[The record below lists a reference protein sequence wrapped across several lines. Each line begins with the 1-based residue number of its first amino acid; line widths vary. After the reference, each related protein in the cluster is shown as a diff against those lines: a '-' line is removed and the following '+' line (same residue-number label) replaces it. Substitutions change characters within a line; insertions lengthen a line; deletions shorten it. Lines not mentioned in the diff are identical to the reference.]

1 MGGTTPENAPLAAR
15 VALGRSVIPAPSAYP
30 GGTMPHPAARRTRA
44 LVVGLAAVAVAAL
57 VPRAAVGRADGYEWA
72 ALGDS
77 YTAGLFVGAPRPPLG
92 DPARDGC
99 DRTANAY
106 PDLVRRAFA
115 ARPPGRPV
123 HLTDVACDNADIG
136 DITRERQRPGS
147 PVEPPGGSP
156 GGWPAVDPQIR
167 RAGLGVRTD
176 VVTVGIG
183 AIGLPFGACL
193 ELALASHESCRE
205 HFTHPPAGEESIGT
219 TLAGIRDAYGRMLG
233 DLHRA
238 APRATVITVGYPAVL
253 PERGSACTPGATHLG
268 PIGPDDIDW
277 LRDDALKAL
286 NTIIR
291 REAARRGDVYVDLY
305 TSSIGHDVCAPE
317 DAQWIEGI
325 CGDAEP
331 FWPAVPP
338 GGLPFDCA
346 ALGKRA
352 TLLHPNAR
360 EHAHA
365 ARLVGRAVRDAL
377 RSG

>member
-1 MGGTTPENAPLAAR
+1 
-15 VALGRSVIPAPSAYP
+15 
-30 GGTMPHPAARRTRA
+30 MPHPSARRTRA
-44 LVVGLAAVAVAAL
+44 LVAGLAAVALAAL
-57 VPRAAVGRADGYEWA
+57 LPPAAATGRTDPYEWA

-92 DPARDGC
+92 DPSRDGC

-106 PDLVRRAFA
+106 PDLVERAFA
-115 ARPPGRPV
+115 ARPLGRPV

-136 DITRERQRPGS
+136 DVTRDAQRPSS
-147 PVEPPGGSP
+147 PVEPPGS
-156 GGWPAVDPQIR
+156 WPAVAPQSL
-167 RAGLGVRTD
+167 RAGLGARTD

-193 ELALASHESCRE
+193 ELTLASHESCRE
-205 HFTHPPAGEESIGT
+205 HFTHPPAGEEGIGA
-219 TLAGIRDAYGRMLG
+219 TLARIRDAYRRMLG

-238 APRATVITVGYPAVL
+238 APRAAVITVGYPAIL
-253 PERGSACTPGATHLG
+253 PEHGGACTGGPTQLG

-277 LRDDALKAL
+277 LRDDTLKAL
-286 NTIIR
+286 NRIIR
-291 REAARRGDVYVDLY
+291 EETARRGDAYVGLY
-305 TSSIGHDVCAPE
+305 TSSVGHDVCAPE
-317 DAQWIEGI
+317 GARWIEGI

-331 FWPAVPP
+331 FWPAEPP

-352 TLLHPNAR
+352 TLLHPNAG

-365 ARLVGRAVRDAL
+365 ARLVAHAVRDAL
-377 RSG
+377 LAR